1 MVISKLYSSP
11 SIPSKYQEYMSEDE
25 DEIST
30 VKFDVDFPF
39 FSLPGKLT
47 PEGSSLP
54 LTRSLTEQILK
65 FSRKRE
71 S

>member
-1 MVISKLYSSP
+1 
-11 SIPSKYQEYMSEDE
+11 MSEDE

-30 VKFDVDFPF
+30 VKFDVDFAF
-39 FSLPGKLT
+39 LFLTGKLT
-47 PEGSSLP
+47 PEGFSLP
-54 LTRSLTEQILK
+54 LTRYLTEQTLK